1 MAVLFK
7 LQMQFYTE
15 EPGLY
20 SCYHLFDLFV
30 CMLLYQ
36 VWIVFAVFSIFSV
49 TFFYTFEKRLYFI
62 LFATAKTKMKFY
74 ELKN

>member
-30 CMLLYQ
+30 CLY
-36 VWIVFAVFSIFSV
+36 VVVPSV
-49 TFFYTFEKRLYFI
+49 DRFCCI
-62 LFATAKTKMKFY
+62 LNF
-74 ELKN
+74 